1 MAKRRMSAGNGSA
14 GDSREHRPE
23 MPISHDRADAAS
35 RELAASPD
43 GSASTASPTRDRVV
57 IFIDGANL
65 FYAAVNLQIEI
76 DYTKLLEQLVGGRRL
91 LRPYFYTGIDRHNDK
106 QQGFLLWL
114 RRNGYRVIAK
124 DLLSLPDGS
133 KKANLTVEIVVDML
147 SLAAHCDTLILLSGD
162 GDLAYAVNAIT
173 YRGVK
178 VEVVSLRS
186 MTSEGLINVADDFT
200 DLADLRDRICK
211 KSNDGNRS
219 GN

>member
-1 MAKRRMSAGNGSA
+1 MAKRHMSEGNESEGNGQGAPPEAFGQRSRPT
-14 GDSREHRPE
+14 GDPREFETLPEGQSRQGPE
-23 MPISHDRADAAS
+23 
-35 RELAASPD
+35 
-43 GSASTASPTRDRVV
+43 RDRVV

-76 DYTKLLEQLVGGRRL
+76 DYTKLLTQLVGDRRL

-124 DLLSLPDGS
+124 ELMTLPDGS

-147 SLAAHCDTLILLSGD
+147 SLASYCDTLVLLSGD
-162 GDLAYAVNAIT
+162 GDLAYAVNAIA

-186 MTSEGLINVADDFT
+186 MTSESLINVADQFT
-200 DLADLRDRICK
+200 DLADMRDRIRK
-211 KSNDGNRS
+211 
-219 GN
+219 

>member
-1 MAKRRMSAGNGSA
+1 MAKRRMSEGTGSD
-14 GDSREHRPE
+14 GKGEQPE
-23 MPISHDRADAAS
+23 AFSDRAAANGEM
-35 RELAASPD
+35 REWAELQRQNAPSNPQ
-43 GSASTASPTRDRVV
+43 RDRVV

-76 DYTKLLEQLVGGRRL
+76 DYTKLLEQLVEGRRL

-124 DLLSLPDGS
+124 ELISLPDGS

-147 SLAAHCDTLILLSGD
+147 SLSGYCDTLILLSGD

-186 MTSEGLINVADDFT
+186 MTSESLINVADQFT

-211 KSNDGNRS
+211 
-219 GN
+219 

>member
-1 MAKRRMSAGNGSA
+1 MAKRRMSEGNESEGNGQGA
-14 GDSREHRPE
+14 PPEALGQRSRSRGNPGAFEALAEHQSHPRPE
-23 MPISHDRADAAS
+23 
-35 RELAASPD
+35 
-43 GSASTASPTRDRVV
+43 RDRVV

-76 DYTKLLEQLVGGRRL
+76 DYTKLLTQLVGDRRL

-124 DLLSLPDGS
+124 ELMSLPDGS

-147 SLAAHCDTLILLSGD
+147 SLANYCDTLVLLSGD
-162 GDLAYAVNAIT
+162 GDLAYAVNAIA

-186 MTSEGLINVADDFT
+186 MTSESLINVADQFT
-200 DLADLRDRICK
+200 DLADMRDRIRK
-211 KSNDGNRS
+211 
-219 GN
+219 

>member
-1 MAKRRMSAGNGSA
+1 MAKRRMSEGNGADGRGEQPDAFSDRTRTN
-14 GDSREHRPE
+14 GVVREWDELQRQPATN
-23 MPISHDRADAAS
+23 RA
-35 RELAASPD
+35 P
-43 GSASTASPTRDRVV
+43 RDRVV

-76 DYTKLLEQLVGGRRL
+76 DYTKLLEQLVEGRRL

-124 DLLSLPDGS
+124 ELVSLPDGS

-147 SLAAHCDTLILLSGD
+147 SLSGYCDTLILLSGD

-186 MTSEGLINVADDFT
+186 MTSESLINVADRFT

-211 KSNDGNRS
+211 
-219 GN
+219 

>member
-1 MAKRRMSAGNGSA
+1 MAKRRMSEGNESEGNGQGAPPEALS
-14 GDSREHRPE
+14 DRPRLTE
-23 MPISHDRADAAS
+23 APSEFEGFNDRQS
-35 RELAASPD
+35 SYRPV
-43 GSASTASPTRDRVV
+43 RDRVV

-76 DYTKLLEQLVGGRRL
+76 DYTKLLSQLVGDRRL

-124 DLLSLPDGS
+124 ELMSLPDGS

-147 SLAAHCDTLILLSGD
+147 SLANYCDTLILLSGD

-186 MTSEGLINVADDFT
+186 MTSENLINVADNFT
-200 DLADLRDRICK
+200 DLADLRDQIGKRS
-211 KSNDGNRS
+211 SNDRPRP
-219 GN
+219 

>member
-1 MAKRRMSAGNGSA
+1 MAKRRMSEGNESEGNGQGEPPESF
-14 GDSREHRPE
+14 GDRLRPTDPPNE
-23 MPISHDRADAAS
+23 FEGNDR
-35 RELAASPD
+35 RSPYRP
-43 GSASTASPTRDRVV
+43 ARDRVV

-76 DYTKLLEQLVGGRRL
+76 DYTKLLAELVGDRRL

-124 DLLSLPDGS
+124 ELMSLPDGS

-147 SLAAHCDTLILLSGD
+147 NLSSYCDTLVLLSGD
-162 GDLAYAVNAIT
+162 GDLAYAVNAIA
-173 YRGVK
+173 YRGVT

-186 MTSEGLINVADDFT
+186 MTSENLINVADNFT
-200 DLADLRDRICK
+200 DLADLREQIGKHSTGSDRP
-211 KSNDGNRS
+211 RP
-219 GN
+219 

>member
-1 MAKRRMSAGNGSA
+1 MAKRRMSEGNGSA
-14 GDSREHRPE
+14 GDRKEERPE
-23 MPISHDRADAAS
+23 MAIGHDRADAAS
-35 RELAASPD
+35 REMAASPD
-43 GSASTASPTRDRVV
+43 SSATATNPGRDRVV

-76 DYTKLLEQLVGGRRL
+76 DYTKLLAQLVGGRRL

-186 MTSEGLINVADDFT
+186 MTSEGLINVADNFT
-200 DLADLRDRICK
+200 DLADLRDQICK
-211 KSNDGNRS
+211 QSNDGNRS

>member
-1 MAKRRMSAGNGSA
+1 MAKRRMSEGNG
-14 GDSREHRPE
+14 
-23 MPISHDRADAAS
+23 ADG
-35 RELAASPD
+35 RGTPPDEL
-43 GSASTASPTRDRVV
+43 GDRVV

-76 DYTKLLEQLVGGRRL
+76 DYTKLLEQLVESRRL

-124 DLLSLPDGS
+124 ELISLPDGS

-147 SLAAHCDTLILLSGD
+147 GLSGYCDTLILLSGD

-173 YRGVK
+173 DRGVK

-186 MTSEGLINVADDFT
+186 MTSENLINVADRFT

-211 KSNDGNRS
+211 
-219 GN
+219 

>member
-1 MAKRRMSAGNGSA
+1 MAKRRMSEGTGADGRGEPSDAFN
-14 GDSREHRPE
+14 
-23 MPISHDRADAAS
+23 DRAAPIESGRDLT
-35 RELAASPD
+35 ELHRQTDPRN
-43 GSASTASPTRDRVV
+43 PQRDRVV
-57 IFIDGANL
+57 IFVDGANL

-76 DYTKLLEQLVGGRRL
+76 DYTKLLAQLVGGRRL

-124 DLLSLPDGS
+124 ELISLPDGS

-147 SLAAHCDTLILLSGD
+147 NLSGYCDTLILLSGD
-162 GDLAYAVNAIT
+162 GDLAYAVNAIA

-186 MTSEGLINVADDFT
+186 MTSESLINVADHFT
-200 DLADLRDRICK
+200 DLAELRDRICK
-211 KSNDGNRS
+211 
-219 GN
+219 

>member
-1 MAKRRMSAGNGSA
+1 MAKRRMSEGTGSD
-14 GDSREHRPE
+14 GKGEQPDGFS
-23 MPISHDRADAAS
+23 DRAPVNS
-35 RELAASPD
+35 ELREWAELQRQPAPSDPQ
-43 GSASTASPTRDRVV
+43 RDRVV

-76 DYTKLLEQLVGGRRL
+76 DYTKLLDQLVEGRRL

-124 DLLSLPDGS
+124 ELISLPDGS

-147 SLAAHCDTLILLSGD
+147 NLSGYCDTLILLSGD

-186 MTSEGLINVADDFT
+186 MTSEGLINVADRFT

-211 KSNDGNRS
+211 
-219 GN
+219 

>member
-1 MAKRRMSAGNGSA
+1 MAKRRMSEGNGA
-14 GDSREHRPE
+14 DGRGEQPE
-23 MPISHDRADAAS
+23 AFSDRAAAS
-35 RELAASPD
+35 GELREWDELQRQ
-43 GSASTASPTRDRVV
+43 TAPSQPQRDRVV

-124 DLLSLPDGS
+124 ELISLPDGS

-147 SLAAHCDTLILLSGD
+147 NLSGYCDTLILLSGD

-186 MTSEGLINVADDFT
+186 MTSENLINVADRFT

-211 KSNDGNRS
+211 
-219 GN
+219 

>member
-1 MAKRRMSAGNGSA
+1 MAKRRMSEGMGSDGRGEQSDA
-14 GDSREHRPE
+14 FSDRASPIGQEKEFTEFQRQTDSRNP
-23 MPISHDRADAAS
+23 P
-35 RELAASPD
+35 
-43 GSASTASPTRDRVV
+43 RDRVV

-124 DLLSLPDGS
+124 ELISLPDGS

-147 SLAAHCDTLILLSGD
+147 NLSGYCDTLILLSGD
-162 GDLAYAVNAIT
+162 GDLAYAVNAIA

-186 MTSEGLINVADDFT
+186 MTSENLINVADQFT

-211 KSNDGNRS
+211 
-219 GN
+219 

>member
-1 MAKRRMSAGNGSA
+1 MAKRRMSEGNESEGNGQGAPPEALGQRSHPT
-14 GDSREHRPE
+14 GDP
-23 MPISHDRADAAS
+23 
-35 RELAASPD
+35 RELETSPESQSRP
-43 GSASTASPTRDRVV
+43 GPERDRVV

-76 DYTKLLEQLVGGRRL
+76 DYTKLLTQLVGNRRL

-124 DLLSLPDGS
+124 DLMSLPDGS
-133 KKANLTVEIVVDML
+133 KKANLTVEMVVDML
-147 SLAAHCDTLILLSGD
+147 SLASYCDTLVLLSGD
-162 GDLAYAVNAIT
+162 GDLAYAVNAIA

-186 MTSEGLINVADDFT
+186 MTSESLINVADNFT
-200 DLADLRDRICK
+200 DLADMRDRIRK
-211 KSNDGNRS
+211 
-219 GN
+219 